1 MVQYPSDNARERIVT
16 ATMAAIDRGG
26 EPAVR
31 LVEVARNAGVTQGMI
46 SYYFDSREGLIVEAQ
61 LRRFLGSVN
70 EDTSQLV
77 ELVTS
82 APNAAALLE
91 GFRAATQAV
100 VDRYRAGIREV
111 RLNVL
116 GSAVARPELHAALAK
131 RQTELINSFTEVVLI
146 GQERGLVRTDRD
158 ARALASFVQAYAF
171 GLVLVD
177 MDIERVDDNDLVDVI
192 MDWLETVIVGDQPSR
207 SATSP

>member
-1 MVQYPSDNARERIVT
+1 MVQHPSDNARERIVA
-16 ATMAAIDRGG
+16 ATIAAINRGG

-70 EDTSQLV
+70 EDTSQL
-77 ELVTS
+77 
-82 APNAAALLE
+82 E

-100 VDRYRAGIREV
+100 VDRYRAATREV

-131 RQTELINSFTEVVLI
+131 KQTELINLFTEVVAI

-177 MDIERVDDNDLVDVI
+177 MDTERVDDDDLVDVI
-192 MDWLETVIVGDQPSR
+192 MDWLETVVVTDRSSR